1 MTQANNP
8 LHGIKLEALL
18 TDLVDHY
25 GWEELGRRIDIRCFN
40 HDPSIKS
47 SLKFLRKTQWARE
60 KVERLYLKMIGEP
73 IPQHLRG
80 DAGRNTEAPRA
91 SGTQDSGRSRPT
103 SHQPTREQPTKDK
116 AEDESSTGVN
126 QHIWGKGQD

>member
-8 LHGIKLEALL
+8 LHGIKLEDLL

-47 SLKFLRKTQWARE
+47 SLKFLRKTQWARD
-60 KVERLYLKMIGEP
+60 KVEYLYLKMNKLP
-73 IPQHLRG
+73 LP
-80 DAGRNTEAPRA
+80 APRV
-91 SGTQDSGRSRPT
+91 RS
-103 SHQPTREQPTKDK
+103 D
-116 AEDESSTGVN
+116 DEFVSKPQKSKEPLPEVN
-126 QHIWGKGQD
+126 AKIWGK